1 MKITRVL
8 VYEGD
13 DKDVL
18 DELAYRSL
26 QGCNVGQRV
35 KITEY
40 FTTNTI
46 RVEHV
51 TLTGGDPY
59 KEG

>member
-1 MKITRVL
+1 MKIVRVL
-8 VYEGD
+8 VYEGEAE
-13 DKDVL
+13 DVL
-18 DELAYRSL
+18 NEMDYRSVK
-26 QGCNVGQRV
+26 GSNNGEKV

-40 FTTNTI
+40 FITNSI